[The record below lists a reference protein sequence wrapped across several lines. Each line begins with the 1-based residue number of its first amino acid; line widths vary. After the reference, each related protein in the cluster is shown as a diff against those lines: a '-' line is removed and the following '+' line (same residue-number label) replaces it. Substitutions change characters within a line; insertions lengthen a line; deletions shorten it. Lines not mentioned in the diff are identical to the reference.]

1 MTLSR
6 KAGRLLKHKTMID
19 YVKGKLDQ
27 CSPTCAIVDCG
38 GVGYAV
44 NISLSTYAQIK
55 EQQEVKLLVHEA
67 IREDA
72 YNLYGFAV
80 AGERELFRM
89 LISVS
94 GVGATTAILILSAY
108 PANEILR
115 AITHE
120 DLNTLKGIK
129 GIGLKTA
136 QRIVVELKDKAM
148 KAGGGDAGEIFPA
161 ANNMVRQEALS
172 ALEVLGFVK
181 SASQKVVDKLLH
193 DNPEMTVEGVV
204 KQAIKLL

>member
-1 MTLSR
+1 
-6 KAGRLLKHKTMID
+6 MID
-19 YVKGKLDQ
+19 YVKGKLDS
-27 CSPTCAIVDCG
+27 CAPTHAVVDCG

-55 EQQEVKLLVHEA
+55 DLQEVKLLVHES

-72 YNLYGFAV
+72 YNLYGFA
-80 AGERELFRM
+80 ATAERELFRM

-94 GVGATTAILILSAY
+94 GVGATTALLILSAY
-108 PANEILR
+108 PTNEILR

-148 KAGGGDAGEIFPA
+148 KAGGDTGEIFPV